1 MKHSRYEPWGGTGS
15 VLKTILAV
23 TSKYGKTYG
32 KVGQRKILIL
42 LRDRH
47 GITLCRS
54 QLCVWMKYLRSEGFI
69 KSFQG
74 THLNKYGKVIYA
86 VNRYYLLPRAIKWL
100 SKLDYWGEKV
110 YRLLRVRLSRPNV
123 KTPSWNLSGF
133 GDLFGV
139 QSLKAEL
146 KGVPLPMN

>member
-1 MKHSRYEPWGGTGS
+1 MKCSRYEPWGSTGS

-42 LRDRH
+42 LNIHYGMKISRS
-47 GITLCRS
+47 TLCA
-54 QLCVWMKYLRSEGFI
+54 WMKYLRGEGYI

-74 THLNKYGKVIYA
+74 THLNRYGKVIYA

-100 SKLDYWGEKV
+100 NKLDYWREKV

-133 GDLFGV
+133 GDLLGV
-139 QSLKAEL
+139 QGLKDEL
-146 KGVPLPMN
+146 KGVPLPMS